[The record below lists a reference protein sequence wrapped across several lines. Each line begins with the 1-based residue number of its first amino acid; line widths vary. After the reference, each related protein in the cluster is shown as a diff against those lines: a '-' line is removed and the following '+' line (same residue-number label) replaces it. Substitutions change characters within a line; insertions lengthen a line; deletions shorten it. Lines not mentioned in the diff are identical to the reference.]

1 MRRGVY
7 LKRPFR
13 LRVDSTLT
21 QLFRPGLDVS
31 FSKNFNIQSGLEALL
46 SGLTAP
52 CSLRPRFFFFFFGCV
67 HAWHGVSL
75 VPPPGIK
82 PTSMALGV

>member
-1 MRRGVY
+1 M
-7 LKRPFR
+7 KRPFR

-31 FSKNFNIQSGLEALL
+31 FSKNFNIQSGLEALV

-52 CSLRPRFFFFFFGCV
+52 CFLRDPDSFFFFFGGV

-75 VPPPGIK
+75 VPPPGLK